1 MAAFFISEYGIGF
14 LESVIYPEAY
24 ADSVNKYS
32 IKYGLDRNLVFAVI
46 KTESNFVRDAHS
58 GKARGLMQLTD
69 DTAEWV
75 CKKLDINKEVINLN
89 SPDDNIKMGCFYLK
103 YLIERYNGDIDVA
116 LAAYNAG
123 PANVDRWLL
132 DKKYSEDGKK
142 LKSIPYKETREYVLK
157 VNKQWKKY
165 KEIY

>member
-1 MAAFFISEYGIGF
+1 
-14 LESVIYPEAY
+14 
-24 ADSVNKYS
+24 
-32 IKYGLDRNLVFAVI
+32 
-46 KTESNFVRDAHS
+46 
-58 GKARGLMQLTD
+58 MQLSD

-75 CKKLDINKEVINLN
+75 CKKLDINKEAVNLN